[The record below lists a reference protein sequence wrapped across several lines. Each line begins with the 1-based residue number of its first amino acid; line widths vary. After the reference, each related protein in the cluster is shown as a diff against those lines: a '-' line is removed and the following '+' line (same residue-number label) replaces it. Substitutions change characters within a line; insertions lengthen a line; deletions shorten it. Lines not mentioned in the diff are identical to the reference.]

1 MNNFERREQLKDA
14 LLRSRADAKMSQE
27 KLAKKIGV
35 TKKTISNWE
44 NGIGCPDY
52 FQLSDWFSALGLEL
66 KDYYVDI
73 QPILEVEPTYFYEV
87 PSTNLESHENRKAAL
102 LDRLLHYCTF
112 FWGHINE
119 DNET

>member
-1 MNNFERREQLKDA
+1 MNDFERRKQLKDA

-73 QPILEVEPTYFYEV
+73 QPILEVEPSYFYTTA
-87 PSTNLESHENRKAAL
+87 STNIESNETKRLAL
-102 LDRLLHYCTF
+102 LHRLFHYLIL
-112 FWGHINE
+112 FWSHTNE